1 MDKHVH
7 AARGGLQNGL
17 GHQLPLLGGHVEHL
31 ARGSAGIQAVH
42 ALLDQELHLLLQ
54 GLHVHL
60 VVLVKGGG
68 HRGDNAFHFFH
79 IRLAPYRLIQFFG
92 SFPFAVYDCLGGHH
106 ADVVIGLHRLRAGVG
121 GTLNAGGVEDGGV
134 HGQGLLLIHVQR
146 RPSQVPAG
154 HGVDQGLGV
163 HQGSPG
169 RVDEIGALLHLG
181 KGGPVHDVPGGGD
194 AGHMDADDVALGQHR
209 VHVRQGHVQVPGS
222 PRWERGA

>member
-60 VVLVKGGG
+60 VVLVKGRG
-68 HRGDNAFHFFH
+68 HRGDDAFHFFH

-92 SFPFAVYDCLGGHH
+92 SFLF
-106 ADVVIGLHRLRAGVG
+106 RLSMTAWAAIM
-121 GTLNAGGVEDGGV
+121 LM
-134 HGQGLLLIHVQR
+134 L
-146 RPSQVPAG
+146 
-154 HGVDQGLGV
+154 
-163 HQGSPG
+163 
-169 RVDEIGALLHLG
+169 
-181 KGGPVHDVPGGGD
+181 
-194 AGHMDADDVALGQHR
+194 
-209 VHVRQGHVQVPGS
+209 
-222 PRWERGA
+222 